1 MGTIRIFVIFLETIV
16 KTRGMQTA
24 NKGIHSRLDRETA
37 AFFKAIS
44 SGDVRST
51 GAKSITYDRFLEDRM
66 LIISAIRAGIPYTLF
81 NLIRTLTP
89 FTEKDWA
96 DFLNVST
103 KSLQRY
109 GASIR
114 HRFKPIHSEKIIE
127 MAEVTKMGLDVFG
140 DMEKL
145 RLWLDTPCYALGGMK
160 PMELLRDSYGKEL
173 VVGELTRINHG
184 ILV

>member
-1 MGTIRIFVIFLETIV
+1 MHT
-16 KTRGMQTA
+16 QS
-24 NKGIHSRLDRETA
+24 KGVRSRLDRETA
-37 AFFKAIS
+37 AFFKAIAA
-44 SGDVRST
+44 GDSRTVS
-51 GAKSITYDRFLEDRM
+51 AKGITYDRFLDDRM

-81 NLIRTLTP
+81 NLIRSLTP

-96 DFLNVST
+96 EFLNVST

-127 MAEVTKMGLDVFG
+127 MAEVTKLGLEVFG

-145 RLWLDTPCYALGGMK
+145 RLWLETPSFAMGGMK
-160 PMELLRDSYGKEL
+160 PMVLLRDSYGKEL
-173 VVGELTRINHG
+173 VIGELTRINHG

>member
-1 MGTIRIFVIFLETIV
+1 
-16 KTRGMQTA
+16 MQTG

-37 AFFKAIS
+37 AFFKAIA
-44 SGDVRST
+44 SGGVRMT

-81 NLIRTLTP
+81 NLIRALTP

-145 RLWLDTPCYALGGMK
+145 RLWLDTPSYALGGMK
-160 PMELLRDSYGKEL
+160 PMDLLRDSYGKEL

>member
-1 MGTIRIFVIFLETIV
+1 
-16 KTRGMQTA
+16 MQTG
-24 NKGIHSRLDRETA
+24 NKSIHSRLDRETA
-37 AFFKAIS
+37 AFFKAIG
-44 SGDVRST
+44 SGEVRQA
-51 GAKSITYDRFLEDRM
+51 GPKSITYDRFLEDRM

-81 NLIRTLTP
+81 NLTRALTP

-103 KSLQRY
+103 KSMQRY

-127 MAEVTKMGLDVFG
+127 MAEVTKLGLDVFG

-145 RLWLDTPCYALGGMK
+145 RLWLDTPSYALGGMK
-160 PMELLRDSYGKEL
+160 PMDLLRDSYGKEL

>member
-1 MGTIRIFVIFLETIV
+1 
-16 KTRGMQTA
+16 MQTG
-24 NKGIHSRLDRETA
+24 NKSLHSRLDRETA
-37 AFFKAIS
+37 AFFKAIG
-44 SGDVRST
+44 SGEVRQA
-51 GAKSITYDRFLEDRM
+51 GPKSITYDRFLEDRM

-81 NLIRTLTP
+81 NLIRALTP

-103 KSLQRY
+103 KSMQRY

-127 MAEVTKMGLDVFG
+127 MAEVTKLGLDVFG

-145 RLWLDTPCYALGGMK
+145 RLWLDTPSYALGGMK
-160 PMELLRDSYGKEL
+160 PMDLLRDSYGKEL

>member
-1 MGTIRIFVIFLETIV
+1 MP
-16 KTRGMQTA
+16 TA
-24 NKGIHSRLDRETA
+24 AQGVRSRLDRETA
-37 AFFKAIS
+37 AFFKAIA
-44 SGDVRST
+44 SGEVRSS
-51 GAKSITYDRFLEDRM
+51 GAKSVTYDRFLEDRM

-81 NLIRTLTP
+81 NLIRALTP

-96 DFLNVST
+96 EFLNVST

-127 MAEVTKMGLDVFG
+127 MAEVTKLGLDVFG

-145 RLWLDTPCYALGGMK
+145 RLWLETPSFALGGMK
-160 PMELLRDSYGKEL
+160 PIDLLMDSYGKEL